1 MLGHPVFLF
10 GLPDTRMNI
19 LGIFGMAGKCVSFS
33 LWGKIPSL
41 NFSPRIRMAGQTRSK
56 SKKMS
61 CNILMMIFLVL
72 LWILT
77 KVNFLSCG
85 FWGPKSRSGHLDK
98 KENRLRDPLLLL
110 LTQVPI
116 FLFPVIYFT
125 HYSMTLYL
133 LNKTDNQFSADRKV
147 SNNKND
153 YQ

>member
-1 MLGHPVFLF
+1 MFKTWWVTLYF

-41 NFSPRIRMAGQTRSK
+41 NFSPRIRMVGETRSK

-61 CNILMMIFLVL
+61 CNILMMMIFLVL

-98 KENRLRDPLLLL
+98 KEDRQRPPF
-110 LTQVPI
+110 TPI
-116 FLFPVIYFT
+116 DSSSNFLVSCDLFY
-125 HYSMTLYL
+125 TLFHDFIFV
-133 LNKTDNQFSADRKV
+133 KQDW
-147 SNNKND
+147 
-153 YQ
+153 

>member
-1 MLGHPVFLF
+1 MVQSKMTSNLLGHPVFLL
-10 GLPDTRMNI
+10 GLPETRMNI

-41 NFSPRIRMAGQTRSK
+41 NFSPRIRMVGETRSK

-61 CNILMMIFLVL
+61 CNILMMMIFLVL

-98 KENRLRDPLLLL
+98 KEDRLRDPLLHL

-125 HYSMTLYL
+125 HYSM
-133 LNKTDNQFSADRKV
+133 NPSSDR
-147 SNNKND
+147 
-153 YQ
+153 